1 MERSYTLSP
10 LHGDLALLLGTH
22 MQATYNELCF
32 SELPILLQN
41 QGEGNILNAIP
52 TAVNGHSI

>member
-1 MERSYTLSP
+1 
-10 LHGDLALLLGTH
+10 

-32 SELPILLQN
+32 SEVPILLQN
-41 QGEGNILNAIP
+41 QDEGNILNAIP

>member
-10 LHGDLALLLGTH
+10 LHEFLALLLGTH
-22 MQATYNELCF
+22 MQATHNELCF
-32 SELPILLQN
+32 SEVTILLQN

>member
-10 LHGDLALLLGTH
+10 LHEFLALLRGTH
-22 MQATYNELCF
+22 MQATCNELCF
-32 SELPILLQN
+32 YEVPILLQN

>member
-10 LHGDLALLLGTH
+10 LHEFLALLLGTH

-32 SELPILLQN
+32 SEVPILLQN
-41 QGEGNILNAIP
+41 QGKSNILNAIP